1 MYKKS
6 FIFLFVFKNEVRKL
20 VYMKRKSLA
29 RAFDLLKIRKE
40 DAFVIDFKRFNVLLK
55 MIPPFRS
62 PMMVNIL
69 WYVLDSDA
77 DNAIGKI
84 FLFRIFLNI

>member
-1 MYKKS
+1 MFKNLLILV
-6 FIFLFVFKNEVRKL
+6 FIFKNEVRKL

-29 RAFDLLKIRKE
+29 RAFDLLKIKK
-40 DAFVIDFKRFNVLLK
+40 DDVFVIDFKRFNVLLK

-69 WYVLDSDA
+69 WYVLDSDT
-77 DNAIGKI
+77 DNAIGKE
-84 FLFRIFLNI
+84 F